1 MHVQLRDILVHLDSS
16 PQCAARL
23 ALAIKLAARDSA
35 RLLGLFAHHGWPRRV
50 GVVAEW
56 PGEDYRRAALQSHAA
71 FTAATAGLTHAEWQ
85 DANRGGDGE
94 IIDAV
99 VGAAR
104 TSDLV
109 ILGQT
114 PPDGAVAPAD
124 LPEQVMLNA
133 GRPVLVVP
141 YAGLPAT
148 LGRRPV
154 FAWNAS
160 REAARAAADAL
171 PLLPADAEAVVLSV
185 LAEGAED
192 DGQLSAHLRRH
203 GLDVRAE
210 TIRAGGI
217 GLMDLLLN
225 RLADLGADLLVMG
238 GHAQYTF
245 PHRTRGSGTRHIL
258 SHMTVPV
265 LLSC

>member
-1 MHVQLRDILVHLDSS
+1 MHVHLRDILVHVDAG
-16 PQCAARL
+16 PQTAARL
-23 ALAIKLAARDSA
+23 ALATQLAARDNA
-35 RLLGLFAHHGWPRRV
+35 RLVGLFAHRGWPRRV

-56 PGEDYRRAALQSHAA
+56 PGEEYRRAAHQSRED
-71 FTAATAGLTHAEWQ
+71 FTAATAGLAQTEWL

-99 VGAAR
+99 VSAAR
-104 TSDLV
+104 SVDLIV
-109 ILGQT
+109 LGQT
-114 PPDGAVAPAD
+114 LPDGAMIPAD

-141 YAGLPAT
+141 YAGLSAS

-171 PLLPADAEAVVLSV
+171 PLLSADAKAVVLSV
-185 LAEGAED
+185 LAEGVED
-192 DGQLSAHLRRH
+192 DGQLAAHLRRH
-203 GLDVRAE
+203 GLEVRAE
-210 TIRAGGI
+210 VIRAGGI

-238 GHAQYTF
+238 GHAQYAF
-245 PHRTRGSGTRHIL
+245 PQRTRGSGTRHIL